1 MKVGKIAQLT
11 THDLAG
17 VRVAAS
23 TVADALDG
31 PALLARI
38 VRLEVRQT
46 NSGEC
51 QAEMKKMLAALAVRV
66 QELEN
71 RKSKGAK

>member
-31 PALLARI
+31 PTLLGRI
-38 VRLEVRQT
+38 VAIEKRLT
-46 NSGEC
+46 D
-51 QAEMKKMLAALAVRV
+51 LALRV
-66 QELEN
+66 YELEN
-71 RKSKGAK
+71 RKAKGAK